1 VQEVDLSASHQPPLA
16 CVACAQPVGVL
27 TVLTLD
33 ELTRGRHLA
42 TCEADLPDLCC
53 RARGAG
59 GGYIPPESEP
69 KVVAED
75 KDTDY
80 VCCELFNAT
89 NPPPKV
95 TRLTTYDILK
105 LLSRRLWTSA
115 ATCCAPPPAVPGSR
129 ARGLTWVL
137 RGQDWRQRYPGGVP
151 NRTPPKPR

>member
-1 VQEVDLSASHQPPLA
+1 MRRIY
-16 CVACAQPVGVL
+16 L
-27 TVLTLD
+27 TSEPAL
-33 ELTRGRHLA
+33 
-42 TCEADLPDLCC
+42 
-53 RARGAG
+53 ARGAG

-105 LLSRRLWTSA
+105 LLSRRLDKTSA
-115 ATCCAPPPAVPGSR
+115 AICCAPPPGVHGLSGSR
-129 ARGLTWVL
+129 SHM
-137 RGQDWRQRYPGGVP
+137 
-151 NRTPPKPR
+151 

>member
-1 VQEVDLSASHQPPLA
+1 MRRIY
-16 CVACAQPVGVL
+16 L
-27 TVLTLD
+27 TSEPAL
-33 ELTRGRHLA
+33 
-42 TCEADLPDLCC
+42 
-53 RARGAG
+53 ARGAG

-95 TRLTTYDILK
+95 TRRLTTHDSSSP
-105 LLSRRLWTSA
+105 SRYLWASA
-115 ATCCAPPPAVPGSR
+115 ATCCATPSAVQM
-129 ARGLTWVL
+129 ALGLAVSCVL
-137 RGQDWRQRYPGGVP
+137 LCGQDWRQRYPGGVP